1 MLTQEPI
8 DWRLYR
14 SFLAVM
20 RHGSLSGAARQLGM
34 TQPSI
39 GRHMDALEQALGV
52 ALFTRMQ
59 HGLIPTPLATELLA
73 SAEAMEAAARQATRV
88 ASGGAQEEGGTV
100 RLTVSQMMG
109 GEVMPALLADY
120 RRQHPRVNIEL
131 VLTNKSDDLLRREAD
146 IAVRMVKPTQQSLIA
161 KRLGRVDI
169 GMYAHRSYV
178 KQFGM
183 PRNLMEMS
191 QHALIGPDQD
201 TTVAML
207 LKQRGL
213 VMHRDMFA
221 LKTDNDLAQMA
232 ALRAGFGLGGCQVGI
247 AKRDPELLPVLPESL
262 TFSLDMWLLTHDSFR
277 SNKRVMS
284 LFRFLTEKL
293 TAYAK
298 QSQR

>member
-1 MLTQEPI
+1 MSTQEPI

-34 TQPSI
+34 TQPSL

-59 HGLIPTPLATELLA
+59 HGLIPTPLAAELLS
-73 SAEAMEAAARQATRV
+73 SAEAMESAVMQASRV

-109 GEVMPALLADY
+109 GEVLPALLADY
-120 RRQHPRVNIEL
+120 RRQHPRVTIEL
-131 VLTNKSDDLLRREAD
+131 VLSNKSEDLLRREAD

-169 GMYAHRSYV
+169 GMYAHRDYV

-183 PRNLMEMS
+183 PRNLMEMA
-191 QHALIGPDQD
+191 QHSIIGPDQD

-207 LKQRGL
+207 LQQRGL
-213 VMHRDMFA
+213 ELSRNMFA
-221 LKTDNDLAQMA
+221 LRTDNDLAQMA
-232 ALRAGFGLGGCQVGI
+232 ALRAGFGLGGCQIGI
-247 AKRDPELLPVLPESL
+247 AKRDPALLPVLPEQL
-262 TFSLDMWLLTHDSFR
+262 TFSLDMWLLTHDSLR
-277 SNKRVMS
+277 TNKRVMA

-298 QSQR
+298 QSQH

>member
-1 MLTQEPI
+1 MSTQEPI

-59 HGLIPTPLATELLA
+59 HGLIPTPLAAELLS
-73 SAEAMEAAARQATRV
+73 SAEAMEAAVKQASRV

-109 GEVMPALLADY
+109 GEVLPALLADY

-131 VLTNKSDDLLRREAD
+131 VLSNKSEDLLRREAD

-169 GMYAHRSYV
+169 GIYAHRDYV

-183 PRNLMEMS
+183 PRSVMELA
-191 QHALIGPDQD
+191 QHSIIGPDQD
-201 TTVAML
+201 TTVSML
-207 LKQRGL
+207 LQQRGL
-213 VMHRDMFA
+213 ELSRDMFA
-221 LKTDNDLAQMA
+221 LRTDNDLAQMA
-232 ALRAGFGLGGCQVGI
+232 ALRAGFGIGGCQVGM
-247 AKRDPELLPVLPESL
+247 AKQDPTLLPVLAEQL
-262 TFSLDMWLLTHDSFR
+262 TFSLDMWLLTHDSLR
-277 SNKRVMS
+277 TNKRVMA
-284 LFRFLTEKL
+284 LFKYLTEKL

>member
-8 DWRLYR
+8 DWSLYR

-39 GRHMDALEQALGV
+39 GRHMDALEQTLGV

-59 HGLIPTPLATELLA
+59 HGLIPTPLATELLS
-73 SAEAMEAAARQATRV
+73 SAEAMEAAARQAARV

-232 ALRAGFGLGGCQVGI
+232 ALRAGFGLGGCQVGV
-247 AKRDPELLPVLPESL
+247 AKRDPDLLPVLPESL

-284 LFRFLTEKL
+284 LFRFLTDKL

>member
-1 MLTQEPI
+1 MLPQEPI
-8 DWRLYR
+8 DWSLYR

-39 GRHMDALEQALGV
+39 GRHMDALEQTLGV

-59 HGLIPTPLATELLA
+59 HGLIPTPLATELLS
-73 SAEAMEAAARQATRV
+73 SAEAMEAAARQAARV

-232 ALRAGFGLGGCQVGI
+232 ALRAGFGLGGCQVGV
-247 AKRDPELLPVLPESL
+247 AKRDPDLLPVLPESL

-284 LFRFLTEKL
+284 LFRFLTDKL